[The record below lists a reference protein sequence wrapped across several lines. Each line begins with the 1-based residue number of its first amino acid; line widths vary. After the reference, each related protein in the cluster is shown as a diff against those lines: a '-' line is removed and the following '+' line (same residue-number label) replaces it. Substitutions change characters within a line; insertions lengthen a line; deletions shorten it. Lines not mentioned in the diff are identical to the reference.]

1 MPRGALRPLL
11 QLLLLCSAA
20 AFSAGVACRRGG
32 AARAP
37 IAMQEERRFEVCQ
50 GRYCSKKGAK
60 RTLALFEELGADVP
74 GVLVEVA
81 DMGHTDHGC
90 FDECT
95 MGRESRI
102 FEPLP
107 LALALQTSSAEFRL
121 GFCRSQCARRRQ
133 RASHG
138 RREDHQRRQGRG
150 QGGGPARSRPTN
162 RGVRC
167 EPPPDGAPG
176 PRRELHC
183 RPPGLGGSCTAD
195 PQPAR
200 LPVLLHHADCTFP
213 RLPIRTFPRLPIL
226 AQPPSC
232 PTLVHTVYA
241 RRRPATATRA
251 THTLLLRSLV
261 RV

>member
-1 MPRGALRPLL
+1 ML

-95 MGRESRI
+95 MGPNVRVGGDGPQTDNGPFPACKIVNGVKGEEAVSALLP
-102 FEPLP
+102 PLP
-107 LALALQTSSAEFRL
+107 
-121 GFCRSQCARRRQ
+121 
-133 RASHG
+133 
-138 RREDHQRRQGRG
+138 
-150 QGGGPARSRPTN
+150 
-162 RGVRC
+162 
-167 EPPPDGAPG
+167 
-176 PRRELHC
+176 
-183 RPPGLGGSCTAD
+183 
-195 PQPAR
+195 
-200 LPVLLHHADCTFP
+200 
-213 RLPIRTFPRLPIL
+213 
-226 AQPPSC
+226 
-232 PTLVHTVYA
+232 
-241 RRRPATATRA
+241 
-251 THTLLLRSLV
+251 
-261 RV
+261 

>member
-1 MPRGALRPLL
+1 MLANRVNAPPKYLGATRTAPGSRRALAMPRGALRPLL

-102 FEPLP
+102 FL
-107 LALALQTSSAEFRL
+107 
-121 GFCRSQCARRRQ
+121 
-133 RASHG
+133 
-138 RREDHQRRQGRG
+138 
-150 QGGGPARSRPTN
+150 N
-162 RGVRC
+162 RC
-167 EPPPDGAPG
+167 
-176 PRRELHC
+176 
-183 RPPGLGGSCTAD
+183 
-195 PQPAR
+195 
-200 LPVLLHHADCTFP
+200 
-213 RLPIRTFPRLPIL
+213 
-226 AQPPSC
+226 
-232 PTLVHTVYA
+232 
-241 RRRPATATRA
+241 
-251 THTLLLRSLV
+251 LLR
-261 RV
+261 

>member
-60 RTLALFEELGADVP
+60 RTLALFEKLGADVP

-102 FEPLP
+102 FL
-107 LALALQTSSAEFRL
+107 
-121 GFCRSQCARRRQ
+121 
-133 RASHG
+133 
-138 RREDHQRRQGRG
+138 
-150 QGGGPARSRPTN
+150 N
-162 RGVRC
+162 RC
-167 EPPPDGAPG
+167 
-176 PRRELHC
+176 
-183 RPPGLGGSCTAD
+183 
-195 PQPAR
+195 
-200 LPVLLHHADCTFP
+200 
-213 RLPIRTFPRLPIL
+213 
-226 AQPPSC
+226 
-232 PTLVHTVYA
+232 
-241 RRRPATATRA
+241 
-251 THTLLLRSLV
+251 LLR
-261 RV
+261 